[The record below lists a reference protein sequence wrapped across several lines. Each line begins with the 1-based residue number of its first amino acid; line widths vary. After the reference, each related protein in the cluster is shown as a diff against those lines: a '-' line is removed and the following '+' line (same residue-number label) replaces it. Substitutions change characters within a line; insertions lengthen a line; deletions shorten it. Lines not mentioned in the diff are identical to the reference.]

1 MALRID
7 LSASRILFVLQLGQ
21 LLLALTATLLLAL
34 DTTLAILLI
43 VPIGVCAHSLTN
55 PPQSPRALV
64 LMDDEWFLVYDEQ
77 ATSATLREQFHCSS
91 WLQILEFKVG
101 QDDFPAS
108 TGIRLVILPDC
119 ASSAS
124 RRQLRTVL
132 RWYRFP
138 LTAAGA

>member
-7 LSASRILFVLQLGQ
+7 LRASRILFVLQLGQ
-21 LLLALTATLLLAL
+21 LLLALTAMLLLAL
-34 DTTLAILLI
+34 DAPLAILLI
-43 VPIGVCAHSLTN
+43 VPIGVCAHSLKN
-55 PPQSPRALV
+55 PPQFPRALV
-64 LMDDEWFLVYDEQ
+64 LMDDEWFVVYDEQ

-101 QDDFPAS
+101 QDDCPES
-108 TGIRLVILPDC
+108 TRIRLVILPDC

-132 RWYRFP
+132 RWYHFP
-138 LTAAGA
+138 LPAAGV

>member
-7 LSASRILFVLQLGQ
+7 LQASRILSALQLGQ

-43 VPIGVCAHSLTN
+43 VPIGVCAHSLIT

-64 LMDDEWFLVYDEQ
+64 LMDEEWFLVYAEQ
-77 ATSATLREQFHCSS
+77 VASATLREQFHCSS

-101 QDDFPAS
+101 QDNCCES
-108 TGIRLVILPDC
+108 TSIRLVILPDS

-132 RWYRFP
+132 RWYHFP